1 MLKLK
6 CSFITNYFFKS
17 FSIFKLFGVKFP
29 PNSVTSPVAQQ
40 GLLNKNK

>member
-1 MLKLK
+1 M
-6 CSFITNYFFKS
+6 FIYNQFFFS

>member
-1 MLKLK
+1 MFL
-6 CSFITNYFFKS
+6 S

-40 GLLNKNK
+40 GLKNKNK